1 MADITRGG
9 VGRREEKKSTHTQG
23 GARFSRQQRVEKHR
37 PQRSHGVDGAS
48 VGQPVAVP
56 EIARAPRC
64 DQWRGCVALPRLDAQ
79 VSEREK
85 MLVLQ
90 RYMYSWCT
98 LWSISLDKSSDHFG
112 VAFIRAMLYT
122 FDF

>member
-1 MADITRGG
+1 M
-9 VGRREEKKSTHTQG
+9 
-23 GARFSRQQRVEKHR
+23 EKHR

-56 EIARAPRC
+56 EIERAPRC

-98 LWSISLDKSSDHFG
+98 LWSIRLDKSSDHFG
-112 VAFIRAMLYT
+112 VAFIRAMLYLI
-122 FDF
+122 FDVVELAFTHTTNTNAVFNV